1 MKRITQN
8 EYASLVMSEY
18 NTLEVTPKMAKL
30 ISTRNEVMIPSGT
43 ISVENRIG
51 KGLYKIPGVVEEL
64 VNTTKKV
71 FTGAPAMKSVSSTHT
86 INFYHKPRKDFVP
99 WGEFSDI
106 VKVLKSN
113 WRSSKSFQTSRSY
126 ALAERSNMPF
136 VKLNNISK
144 TYKMGDVSIHA
155 LKNVNME
162 IESGSFVSIVGPSG
176 SGKSTVLNL
185 IGCLDQPT
193 SGSIQI
199 ENQEVQDLNK
209 KKRADFRGQN
219 LGFVFQNF
227 NLIPVLSVYENV
239 EYPLLM
245 IKNEDSNNNRERI
258 LSLLDAVGVLEQ
270 KDKRPNQISGGQ
282 MQRVAVARALV
293 TQPKIV
299 IADEPTA
306 NLDHDTAFKIINL
319 MKRMKDQEQTTFV
332 FSTHDPKIIGE
343 AEIIYTLEDGNLINR
358 EDRREYV

>member
-1 MKRITQN
+1 
-8 EYASLVMSEY
+8 
-18 NTLEVTPKMAKL
+18 
-30 ISTRNEVMIPSGT
+30 
-43 ISVENRIG
+43 
-51 KGLYKIPGVVEEL
+51 
-64 VNTTKKV
+64 
-71 FTGAPAMKSVSSTHT
+71 
-86 INFYHKPRKDFVP
+86 
-99 WGEFSDI
+99 
-106 VKVLKSN
+106 
-113 WRSSKSFQTSRSY
+113 
-126 ALAERSNMPF
+126 MPF

-144 TYKMGDVSIHA
+144 TYKMGDVSINA

-199 ENQEVQDLNK
+199 DNQEVQDLNK
-209 KKRADFRGQN
+209 KHRADFRGKN

-245 IKNEDSNNNRERI
+245 IKNEDSNSNRERI

-293 TQPKIV
+293 TQPKLV

-306 NLDHDTAFKIINL
+306 NLDHDTAFKIIDL

-343 AEIIYTLEDGNLINR
+343 AEIIYTLEDGTLKNR
-358 EDRREYV
+358 EDRRQNV